1 MKQLCVIQH
10 TETEYL
16 GLIEDHLEG
25 RNIRFTYHRPFAA
38 GGTLP
43 GTVEGYDGL
52 VLLGGGPYGIVSG
65 HLLPCLGA
73 ELRLAASFLEAG
85 LPVIGFGLGAIVLS
99 VAAGGGAEEAPLR
112 FRVEQAQATGPDH
125 LGGLLPR
132 SFPLASYVRDR
143 PVLPP
148 DAEILS
154 MDIDGKPLIFT
165 VNTNSIGVLGHP
177 GMKRGMAEDLV
188 MEFTETPD
196 NTVEALEALGAA
208 QAEIAN
214 CLTGLMVGLVDHTG
228 LM

>member
-38 GGTLP
+38 GGALP
-43 GTVEGYDGL
+43 ATVEGHDGL
-52 VLLGGGPYGIVSG
+52 VLLGGGPYGVVSG

-73 ELRLAASFLEAG
+73 ELRLAAGFLDAG

-112 FRVEQAQATGPDH
+112 FTVERALATGPGL
-125 LGGLLPR
+125 LGGLLPH
-132 SFPLASYVRDR
+132 SFPLASYLRDR

-154 MDIDGKPLIFT
+154 TDADGRPLIFT
-165 VNTNSIGVLGHP
+165 VGASSIGILGHP

-196 NTVEALEALGAA
+196 NTVEALEALASA
-208 QAEIAN
+208 QAEIAQS
-214 CLTGLMVGLVDHTG
+214 LTGLMVGLVDHAR